1 MEFIKECLNKIGDY
15 VKSTDDY
22 EIYQKALDAYNSDSE
37 LQAMLIEFTGLR
49 DDMYRERDAEKI
61 DKDKVIKLQK
71 DMQSLYSKIMDN
83 ENMRLYTEARN
94 AFDDYIEKIHT
105 LLNAQI
111 YGEEESGCSGSCA
124 TCAGCH

>member
-1 MEFIKECLNKIGDY
+1 MEFIKECVAKIGDY

-22 EIYQKALDAYNSDSE
+22 EIYLKALDAYNSDGE
-37 LQAMLIEFTGLR
+37 LQTMLIEFTHLR
-49 DDMYRERDAEKI
+49 DEMYRERDAEKI
-61 DKDKVIKLQK
+61 DKNKVITLQK
-71 DMQSLYSKIMDN
+71 DMQSLYTKIMDN

-94 AFDDYIEKIHT
+94 AFDEYIEKIHT

-111 YGEEESGCSGSCA
+111 YGEEESGCTGSCA